1 MGGKLD
7 EEMACKACPLSLLT
21 NWKQQKPRSVLDV
34 LSINNIT

>member
-7 EEMACKACPLSLLT
+7 EEMICEACPLSLLT
-21 NWKQQKPRSVLDV
+21 NWKQPRRLLDV